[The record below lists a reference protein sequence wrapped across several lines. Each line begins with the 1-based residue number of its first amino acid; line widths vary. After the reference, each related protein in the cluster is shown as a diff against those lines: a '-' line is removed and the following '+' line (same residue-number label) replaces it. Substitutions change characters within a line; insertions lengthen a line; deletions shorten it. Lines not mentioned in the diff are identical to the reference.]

1 MTDTP
6 VIGRQTPPVP
16 ASEMVK
22 GFLGDLAR
30 PFNQYVIGS
39 ATATAIV
46 IGATKIDDAVGGAVY
61 ITAVG
66 AIALGLFGLKSWEN
80 IKTGGQSATVE
91 IAKTNA
97 GTPTV

>member
-6 VIGRQTPPVP
+6 VTPRQVPPVP

-30 PFNQYVIGS
+30 PFNQYAVGS
-39 ATATAIV
+39 ATAVAIV
-46 IGATKIDDAVGGAVY
+46 IGATKITDATGGAIY

-66 AIALGLFGLKSWEN
+66 AIVLGLFGLKSLEN
-80 IKTGGQSATVE
+80 IKTGGQTANVE

-97 GTPTV
+97 GTQ